1 MLAIQV
7 ICDVLNRDMLSVH
20 TVHGTREA
28 AVAHL

>member
-7 ICDVLNRDMLSVH
+7 SCDVLDRDKLSIH
-20 TVHGTREA
+20 TIHSPREA